1 MTSSARSLDQ
11 LELAGN
17 ALCLDFANTVNA
29 RPTNTRPTAQRDYL
43 GSYADLL
50 AWSVYA
56 GTFPASALAPL
67 EPRGSGRAAEAV
79 LRDAHRLRDSVYA
92 VFSAIA
98 AARRPERGEVERLSA
113 AYAGALA
120 NVRIVTGAGSSP
132 GDGGWA
138 YELTWPVRADELAA
152 PLWPV
157 AHSAGELLL
166 SGPLER
172 VGECPSCG
180 WLFVDT
186 SRNGTRRW
194 CSMATCGSRDKMAR
208 YHRRRRRG

>member
-1 MTSSARSLDQ
+1 VTSSAHGLDQ

-29 RPTNTRPTAQRDYL
+29 RPTARRDYL
-43 GSYADLL
+43 SSYADLL
-50 AWSVYA
+50 AWSAYTGA
-56 GTFPASALAPL
+56 LPASAVQLL
-67 EPRGSGRAAEAV
+67 EPRSGGPAAEAV
-79 LRDAHRLRDSVYA
+79 VRDAHRLRNSVYS

-98 AARRPERGEVERLSA
+98 DGRRPERGEVGRLSA

-120 NVRIVTGAGSSP
+120 NVRIASGAGLSP
-132 GDGGWA
+132 GDGASA
-138 YELTWPVRADELAA
+138 YELSWPVRADQLAA

-157 AHSAGELLL
+157 ARSAGDLLV

-180 WLFVDT
+180 WLFLDT

-208 YHRRRRRG
+208 YHRRRRG

>member
-1 MTSSARSLDQ
+1 MTSSAHGLDQ

-29 RPTNTRPTAQRDYL
+29 RPTAQRDYL
-43 GSYADLL
+43 AGYAGLL

-56 GTFPASALAPL
+56 GALPASAVEPL
-67 EPRGSGRAAEAV
+67 EPQSSGPAAQAV
-79 LRDAHRLRDSVYA
+79 LRDAHRLRNSVYS

-98 AARRPERGEVERLSA
+98 DGRRPERGEVGRLGA

-120 NVRIVTGAGSSP
+120 NVRIASGAGLSP
-132 GDGGWA
+132 GDGASA
-138 YELTWPVRADELAA
+138 YELTWPVRADQLAA

-157 AHSAGELLL
+157 ARSAGELLV

-180 WLFVDT
+180 WLFLDT

-208 YHRRRRRG
+208 YHRRRRG

>member
-1 MTSSARSLDQ
+1 MVSSGQDLDR

-29 RPTNTRPTAQRDYL
+29 RPAAQRDYL
-43 GSYADLL
+43 ASYADLL
-50 AWSVYA
+50 AWSGYA
-56 GTFPASALAPL
+56 GALPPAAIQPL
-67 EPRGSGRAAEAV
+67 QARGNGPAAKAV
-79 LRDAHRLRDSVYA
+79 LRDAHRLRDCVYA

-98 AARRPERGEVERLSA
+98 AGRQPERGEVDRLGE

-120 NVRIVTGAGSSP
+120 NVRIATTADRSAPGAGGP
-132 GDGGWA
+132 A
-138 YELTWPVRADELAA
+138 YELTWPASAEQLDA

-157 AHSAGELLL
+157 ARSAGDLLL
-166 SGPLER
+166 SGSLER
-172 VGECPSCG
+172 LGECPSCG
-180 WLFVDT
+180 WLFLDT

-208 YHRRRRRG
+208 YHRRRRG

>member
-1 MTSSARSLDQ
+1 VTSSAHGLDQ

-29 RPTNTRPTAQRDYL
+29 RPTAQHDYL
-43 GSYADLL
+43 ASYADLL

-56 GTFPASALAPL
+56 GAFPASAVEPL
-67 EPRGSGRAAEAV
+67 QSWGSGPAAEAAV
-79 LRDAHRLRDSVYA
+79 RDAHRLRDSVYA

-98 AARRPERGEVERLSA
+98 ADRRPERSEVERLST

-120 NVRIVTGAGSSP
+120 NARIATGAGSLP
-132 GDGGWA
+132 GDGGRA
-138 YELTWPVRADELAA
+138 YELTWPVRADQVTA

-208 YHRRRRRG
+208 YHRRRRG